1 MDVTENTATENKNTV
16 DTKINETE
24 KKGLDKTIAE
34 LMKKLKQL
42 LRGMSQFTI
51 FGSSFTQQLSQL
63 EQQVEENGETTEEV
77 AEAVAGVNN
86 ALAVIGTRLSENDK
100 ADKETQKET
109 QIALNEMKEQL
120 TELAN
125 QLSTVNEIRA
135 QAKDII
141 LDPNVG
147 RDYNFATIQNEDG
160 SKNFVLYNM
169 YPSTNNVPS
178 YYEFA
183 VKSTTEEGKSTVQEF
198 EVVAER
204 EFSLADLTRMNELRE
219 QGRLEEGNELV
230 NVFNETDDL
239 EIRMNAFNSV
249 MDEASNRFNEQ
260 AREVAK
266 AEEEL
271 KSKNSGES
279 YNYTPDAPI
288 QFHQTSQSGS
298 RDVEG
303 SVTVETETND
313 SKETVKEEQEE
324 EKDDYERDF

>member
-1 MDVTENTATENKNTV
+1 MDVAENKTNTV

-86 ALAVIGTRLSENDK
+86 TLAVIGTKLSENDK
-100 ADKETQKET
+100 ADKET

-183 VKSTTEEGKSTVQEF
+183 VKSTEADIENNKPSVLEF

-219 QGRLEEGNELV
+219 QGRLEDNNELV

-239 EIRMNAFNSV
+239 EIRMNAFDRTI
-249 MDEASNRFNEQ
+249 DEVSNLFKAQ
-260 AREVAK
+260 AREIEK
-266 AEEEL
+266 EFN
-271 KSKNSGES
+271 SKNSGES